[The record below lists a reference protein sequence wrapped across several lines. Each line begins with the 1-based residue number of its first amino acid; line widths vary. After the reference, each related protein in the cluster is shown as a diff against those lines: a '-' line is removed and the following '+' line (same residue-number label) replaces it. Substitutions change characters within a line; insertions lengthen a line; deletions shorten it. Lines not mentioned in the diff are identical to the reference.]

1 MKSVAIQVQTS
12 ATIVTGSPSEGAVLG
27 DAAIGARPLASAGST
42 AYPTAAL
49 IRIPT
54 GAQTVYFGGQGVTT
68 TNGCPFVAGESLE
81 VDLAVEILWAITA
94 TTSQTIYVLR
104 RGD

>member
-1 MKSVAIQVQTS
+1 MKSLAIQVQTS
-12 ATIVTGSPSEGAVLG
+12 ATIITGSPSEGAVLG
-27 DAAIGARPLASAGST
+27 DASIGARPLAGAGSA

-49 IRIPT
+49 IRVPT

-68 TNGCPFVAGESLE
+68 TDGMPLEAGESLE
-81 VDLAVEILWAITA
+81 VDLAVEILWAVTA
-94 TTSQTIYVLR
+94 TTSQTVYVLR